1 MTRRRIEKSTQVSFL
16 SALRE
21 KQLNGGSSS
30 NKNKTPK
37 PRAILRSLTLTLL
50 TFHLAKNFH
59 FCDRLQDP
67 CMRWHCP
74 EAKGYENSVYMDG
87 NVGSGV
93 V

>member
-1 MTRRRIEKSTQVSFL
+1 MGVHL
-16 SALRE
+16 AL
-21 KQLNGGSSS
+21 KT
-30 NKNKTPK
+30 KTPK

-74 EAKGYENSVYMDG
+74 EAKGYENRVYMDG
-87 NVGSGV
+87 DVGPGV
-93 V
+93 ADSYTGKPN